1 MRASPDDNTDTSVG
15 GYRLFVVIGAQRTGT
30 NILREILNT
39 NERIAMLGE
48 VLMPSPAPADWD
60 NFCRTLPDGN
70 IHPANP
76 VEAESLLDQYFE
88 FVRYRIRNYWAGNN
102 KRDSCAFGVDIK
114 YNQLRRIAPA
124 DWNAACPFI
133 LSYLRSQ
140 GAILIHT
147 TRNIIHS
154 AISAMIATQRNLWH
168 NYDGA
173 VIDRAYQIDIAAC
186 LAYARTIVQERDTF
200 LKSADGCRIVNCRY
214 ESLIDDLKRADT
226 RDEIPEGPGPLRN
239 IAAALNTPFHFRDDK
254 RLQKAINVPYSRLLL
269 NYDALVRRLKDSEF
283 AGLSY
288 TLE

>member
-1 MRASPDDNTDTSVG
+1 
-15 GYRLFVVIGAQRTGT
+15 
-30 NILREILNT
+30 
-39 NERIAMLGE
+39 
-48 VLMPSPAPADWD
+48 
-60 NFCRTLPDGN
+60 
-70 IHPANP
+70 
-76 VEAESLLDQYFE
+76 
-88 FVRYRIRNYWAGNN
+88 
-102 KRDSCAFGVDIK
+102 
-114 YNQLRRIAPA
+114 
-124 DWNAACPFI
+124 
-133 LSYLRSQ
+133 
-140 GAILIHT
+140 
-147 TRNIIHS
+147 
-154 AISAMIATQRNLWH
+154 MIATQRNLWH